1 MERERAEM
9 REEGA
14 QKREGRRFRLDRE
27 AIYAHPRV
35 IFLRDLIPIDR
46 YLDELEAAIN
56 AVFVARG
63 ETVVQK
69 RRVVALRATDDDRLV
84 SAFKA
89 AMYLGN
95 YHDMANR
102 ERFLKR
108 MVRGEHSYEPIRG
121 ESILFLFI
129 GVGKPVY
136 DHLVTYS
143 VGRTTR
149 IAAGQR
155 ANLPWGYEVPVEAKH
170 PERYIEMNLPRIRE
184 VVQWVT
190 RSADNPDPEQLQ
202 AMRSS
207 LPVGYIMPPFLLEFS
222 EEALIKHV
230 FRQRLFEKGAQGAT
244 VDVVSD
250 MWEAVLAIDRE
261 KWETLYDYHGP
272 HLPRWR
278 RAMRRLRD
286 EKTTLSALLEAAG
299 VPVER
304 LPDGRLAVPDR
315 ELYPLLMETVG
326 KLPPTMWER
335 QAAVGADRPS
345 GKSRRPEE
353 RRRSEERGRP
363 EGRSGSEAAGRP
375 DGLR

>member
-1 MERERAEM
+1 MER
-9 REEGA
+9 
-14 QKREGRRFRLDRE
+14 RRFRLDRE

-35 IFLRDLIPIDR
+35 IFLHDLIPIDR
-46 YLDELEAAIN
+46 HLDDIERAIN
-56 AVFVARG
+56 EIFVARG
-63 ETVVQK
+63 ETVVQR

-89 AMYLGN
+89 AIYLGN
-95 YHDMANR
+95 YHDLANR

-108 MVRGEHSYEPIRG
+108 MVRAEHSYEPIRG
-121 ESILFLFI
+121 ESVLFLYI

-184 VVQWVT
+184 VVQAVT
-190 RSADNPDPEQLQ
+190 RSEANDDPEQLQ

-207 LPVGYIMPPFLLEFS
+207 LPVGYVMPPFLLEFS
-222 EEALIKHV
+222 EEALIKNV

-272 HLPRWR
+272 HVPRWR
-278 RAMRRLRD
+278 RAMRTLRD
-286 EKTTLSALLEAAG
+286 KQMTLSELFEAAG
-299 VPVER
+299 MPVER
-304 LPDGRLAVPDR
+304 LTDGRLAVSDAV
-315 ELYPLLMETVG
+315 LYDLLMETVG
-326 KLPPTMWER
+326 KIPPSMWER
-335 QAAVGADRPS
+335 A
-345 GKSRRPEE
+345 KRR
-353 RRRSEERGRP
+353 
-363 EGRSGSEAAGRP
+363 
-375 DGLR
+375 